1 MDSPVDEIKRRIDVA
16 DVIGQSVG
24 LKRSG
29 RILKGLCPF
38 HSEKTPSFVVFPES
52 GTWRCF
58 GCSQGGDLFTFV
70 MKHDGLE
77 FGEAL
82 RSLAQKAGVELTG
95 SGPSESDREHH
106 AQLFQALESAA
117 LFYRATLAERAGQA
131 ARQYLQQRGVTDA
144 SMDLFGLGYAPRQ
157 SGALVAHLRSAGI
170 SMDIAESAGL
180 VGHSEEGELFER
192 MRGRVIFPIRDGDG
206 RTIAFGGRTLDDDVQ
221 PKYLNSPQT
230 EVFDKSSCFYGYDL
244 ARSAIRTSRSMTV
257 VEGYMDVLMV
267 QQAGYHDVVATLGT
281 ALTERHVRMIR
292 RQVDTVILALDADAA
307 GQRAMRRGL
316 DVVRDAERPGGVE
329 GDGWLRAVRS
339 TSTNKLQLKVMML
352 PDGKDPDDVVRENPA
367 TWATLSHEAVPAVD
381 FVIDRLGSQ
390 FDLSTARGKSQAVY
404 DALPV
409 IRDVADPIERS
420 HYEQKLA
427 ELVGIDRS
435 DFTRVVSPSPRPR
448 ARAPERVLPRSGLTD
463 EEFLLALSAVS
474 GDFSSIPPWLSM
486 RPEVSALLASLAER
500 TALGE
505 AVDDVLEGLNESE
518 LGGLALEIHRETER
532 LRQCEAEELIQERK
546 TAILRLER
554 NQLYREANDVNATL
568 LDLVTEEEPGHDEK
582 LWMNALNTITSRIHE
597 IESELTDARK
607 VGTAVWR
614 RRTSR
619 EALGA

>member
-16 DVIGQSVG
+16 DVIGQSVA

-70 MKHDGLE
+70 MKHDGLD

-95 SGPSESDREHH
+95 AGPSESDREHQ
-106 AQLFQALESAA
+106 AQLLQALESAR
-117 LFYRATLAERAGQA
+117 LFYRASLAERAGQA
-131 ARQYLQQRGVTDA
+131 ARQYLRQRGVTDA
-144 SMDLFGLGYAPRQ
+144 SVDLFGLGYAPRQ
-157 SGALVAHLRSAGI
+157 SGALIDHLRSAGI
-170 SMDIAESAGL
+170 SMEIAEAAGL
-180 VGHSEEGELFER
+180 VGHGDEGELFER
-192 MRGRVIFPIRDGDG
+192 MRGRVIFPIRDGEG

-230 EVFDKSSCFYGYDL
+230 EMFDKSSCFYGYDL

-267 QQAGYHDVVATLGT
+267 HQAGYHDVVATLGT

-292 RQVDTVILALDADAA
+292 RQVDTVILALDADIA

-316 DVVRDAERPGGVE
+316 DVVRGVDRPSGV
-329 GDGWLRAVRS
+329 GDDWLRAVRS
-339 TSTNKLQLKVMML
+339 TSNNKLQLKVMVL
-352 PDGKDPDDVVRENPA
+352 PEGKDPDDVAREDPA
-367 TWATLSHEAVPAVD
+367 RWAALSEEAVPAVD

-390 FDLSTARGKSQAVY
+390 FDLNTARGKSEAVY

-409 IRDVADPIERS
+409 IRDIVDPIERS
-420 HYEQKLA
+420 HYERKLA
-427 ELVGIDRS
+427 ELVGVDRS
-435 DFTRVVSPSPRPR
+435 DFARVVSPTTRPR
-448 ARAPERVLPRSGLTD
+448 ARAPESLLPRSGLTD

-474 GDFSSIPPWLSM
+474 RDFSNIPPWLSM
-486 RPEVSALLASLAER
+486 RPEVTALLDSLAQR
-500 TALGE
+500 TANGE
-505 AVDDVLEGLNESE
+505 SVEDVLEGLNDSE
-518 LGGLALEIHRETER
+518 LGSLALEIYRETER
-532 LRQCEAEELIQERK
+532 LRQCDPSQLIQERK

-568 LDLVTEEEPGHDEK
+568 LDVVTEDEPEHDEK
-582 LWMNALNTITSRIHE
+582 LWMTALNTITHRIHE

-614 RRTSR
+614 RQTSR
-619 EALGA
+619 GAMGA

>member
-1 MDSPVDEIKRRIDVA
+1 VS
-16 DVIGQSVG
+16 DVIGQNVA

-38 HSEKTPSFVVFPES
+38 HAEKTPSFVVFPES

-95 SGPSESDREHH
+95 SGPTDSDREHH
-106 AQLFQALESAA
+106 SQLLQALESAA
-117 LFYRATLAERAGQA
+117 LFYRASLSERAGQP
-131 ARQYLQQRGVTDA
+131 ARHYLAQRRVIDA
-144 SMDLFGLGYAPRQ
+144 SVDAFGLGFAPRQ
-157 SGALVAHLRSAGI
+157 SGALIAHLRSAGI
-170 SMDIAESAGL
+170 SVDIAEAAGL
-180 VGHSEEGELFER
+180 VGHSEEGELYER

-206 RTIAFGGRTLDDDVQ
+206 RTIAFGGRALDDDVQ

-230 EVFDKSSCFYGYDL
+230 ELFDKSSCFYGYDL
-244 ARSAIRTSRSMTV
+244 ARTSIRTSRSVTV

-267 QQAGYHDVVATLGT
+267 HQHGYHDVVATLGT

-316 DVVRDAERPGGVE
+316 DVVRDAQRPSADE
-329 GDGWLRAVRS
+329 NDDWLRAVRS
-339 TSTNKLQLKVMML
+339 TSSSKLQLKVMVL
-352 PDGKDPDDVVRENPA
+352 PQGKDPDDVVREDPA
-367 TWATLSHEAVPAVD
+367 TWAALSAQAVPAVD
-381 FVIDRLGSQ
+381 FVLDRLSAQ
-390 FDLSTARGKSQAVY
+390 FDLATARGKSQAVY

-409 IRDVADPIERS
+409 IRDLADPIERS
-420 HYEQKLA
+420 HYEQRLA

-435 DFTRVVSPSPRPR
+435 DFSRVIAPRHRTPV
-448 ARAPERVLPRSGLTD
+448 RAPQSVLPRSGLSD
-463 EEFLLALSAVS
+463 DEFLLALSAAS
-474 GDFSSIPPWLSM
+474 GDFSSIPEWLSL
-486 RPEVSALLASLAER
+486 RPEVSALLAMLAAQ
-500 TALGE
+500 TAAGE
-505 AVDDVLEGLNESE
+505 SMEDVLEGLNESE
-518 LGGLALEIHRETER
+518 LAGLTQEIFREAGR
-532 LRQCEAEELIQERK
+532 LRQCEPEQLIQERK

-568 LDLVTEEEPGHDEK
+568 LDVVTEDEPEHDET
-582 LWMNALNTITSRIHE
+582 LWMNALNTITHRIHE
-597 IESELTDARK
+597 IESELSDARK

-614 RRTSR
+614 RRTPR
-619 EALGA
+619 EVLGA